1 MSTRPDR
8 HLPPLD
14 PRQRYTPEEAA
25 AYLRMSRKRV
35 FDDIRE
41 GRLNSL
47 KEGKR
52 RYIPGTEIARRSS
65 ASEQLTAC

>member
-1 MSTRPDR
+1 MPKRPDP

-14 PRQRYTPEEAA
+14 PGQRYTPEEAA
-25 AYLRMSRKRV
+25 VYLRMSRKRV

-41 GRLNSL
+41 GRLKSL

-65 ASEQLTAC
+65 LSEQSRT